1 MDLSMEENRIN
12 TTPETE
18 EEGLD
23 IMALLRQLWDGRLR
37 IIIWTLVFILL
48 GLFAALTMKRTYTVK
63 TVMVPQMNSKSN
75 NPLSSLASLAGFDL
89 STTTS
94 GTELS
99 PLVYPQIVNSVPFR
113 KELMYTP
120 LHYAKLDTAVS
131 LYAYVMDYSQPT
143 LGDKVK
149 KYTIGLPFVILKS
162 IMGEKKPEEIVLPV
176 DSTSMDAPQPVVI
189 TKDEEK
195 VLEMVGRCV
204 SLDVDKKEGY
214 VTLNVTGSEPIQT
227 AELAMKAQQ
236 LLQDEVTRFR
246 LEKSQ
251 SELEYIQARYNEIK
265 RETEATQSQ
274 LAKIQDRSQNLGSMQ
289 DRVEHD
295 RVQAKY
301 NVANSVYIEMAK
313 QLEQAKMQVKKDTP
327 LFTVIQPVT
336 VPTKPSNSRAK
347 TLVIWTFLGFV
358 LGCGMVL
365 LRGYMP
371 KLKASFK
378 ASGNEQ
384 EASKAKETHQAT
396 VAPETGQPQ
405 EA

>member
-1 MDLSMEENRIN
+1 MDNNQEIV
-12 TTPETE
+12 TPVDNE

-48 GLFAALTMKRTYTVK
+48 GLFAALTMKRTYTVS
-63 TVMVPQMNSKSN
+63 TVMVPQLNSSSN
-75 NPLSSLASLAGFDL
+75 NTLSSLASLAGFDL
-89 STTTS
+89 GSNS
-94 GTELS
+94 SNSELS
-99 PLVYPQIVNSVPFR
+99 PLVYPKIVSSIPFR

-120 LHYAKLDTAVS
+120 LHYAKIDTPVS
-131 LYAYVMDYSQPT
+131 MYTYVMDYAKPT

-149 KYTIGLPFVILKS
+149 KYTLGLPGVILKS
-162 IMGEKKPEEIVLPV
+162 IMGEKKPQEIVLPV
-176 DSTSMDAPQPVVI
+176 DTTSTDTPQPVVI

-195 VLEMVGRCV
+195 VLEMVGKCV
-204 SLDVDKKEGY
+204 SLAVDKKEGY
-214 VTLNVTGSEPIQT
+214 VTLTVVGSEPVQT

-246 LEKSQ
+246 LEKSE
-251 SELEYIQARYNEIK
+251 SELDYIQARYNEIK
-265 RETEATQSQ
+265 REAESTQAQ
-274 LAKIQDRSQNLGSMQ
+274 LARVQDRSQNLGTRQ
-289 DRVEHD
+289 DLLERD
-295 RVQAKY
+295 RIQAKY
-301 NVANSVYIEMAK
+301 NVANSVYVEMAK

-327 LFTVIQPVT
+327 MFTVIQPVT

-378 ASGNEQ
+378 ATDKTPETPQ
-384 EASKAKETHQAT
+384 APVAS
-396 VAPETGQPQ
+396 ETGQPQ

>member
-1 MDLSMEENRIN
+1 MDNNQEIV
-12 TTPETE
+12 TPVDNE

-37 IIIWTLVFILL
+37 IIIWTLVFIVL
-48 GLFAALTMKRTYTVK
+48 GLFAALTMKRTYTVN
-63 TVMVPQMNSKSN
+63 TVMVPQLNSSSN
-75 NPLSSLASLAGFDL
+75 NTLSSLASLAGFDL
-89 STTTS
+89 GSNTNN
-94 GTELS
+94 TELS
-99 PLVYPQIVNSVPFR
+99 PLVYPKIVNSVPFR
-113 KELMYTP
+113 KELIYTP

-131 LYAYVMDYSQPT
+131 MYTYVMEYDKPT
-143 LGDKVK
+143 FGDKVK
-149 KYTIGLPFVILKS
+149 KYTIGLPFVILKA

-176 DSTSMDAPQPVVI
+176 DSTHTDAPRPVVI

-195 VLEMVGRCV
+195 VLKVIEKSV

-214 VTLNVTGSEPIQT
+214 ITLHVMGSEPIQT

-246 LEKSQ
+246 LEKSEN
-251 SELEYIQARYNEIK
+251 ELDYIQARYNEIK
-265 RETEATQSQ
+265 REAESTQTQ
-274 LAKIQDRSQNLGSMQ
+274 LARVQDRSQNLGTRQ
-289 DRVEHD
+289 DLLERD
-295 RVQAKY
+295 RIQAKY
-301 NVANSVYIEMAK
+301 NVANSVYVEMAK

-327 LFTVIQPVT
+327 IFTVIQPVT

-365 LRGYMP
+365 LKGYLP

-378 ASGNEQ
+378 ATETTQDTAQVSETPVASEQ
-384 EASKAKETHQAT
+384 E
-396 VAPETGQPQ
+396 QPQ
-405 EA
+405 GV